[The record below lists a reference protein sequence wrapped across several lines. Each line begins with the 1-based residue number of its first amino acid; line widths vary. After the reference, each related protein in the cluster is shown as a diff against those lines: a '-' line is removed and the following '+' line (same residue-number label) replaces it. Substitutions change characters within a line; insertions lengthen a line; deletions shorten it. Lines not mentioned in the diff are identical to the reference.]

1 VASSSGFL
9 YCWITKLVAALLQ
22 LPVLGQ
28 DAMHGADRTEINAFI
43 DQHGKDLR
51 RGLVAEA
58 LQVQMI
64 EHGLPFSGIQRTRRR
79 RADSTWSGWLHAPI
93 QRCPWHTE
101 GAASN
106 RFPHAV
112 TQLQGG
118 AHQFSSSIWIFGIG
132 LPNNAATF
140 FELQ

>member
-1 VASSSGFL
+1 
-9 YCWITKLVAALLQ
+9 
-22 LPVLGQ
+22 
-28 DAMHGADRTEINAFI
+28 
-43 DQHGKDLR
+43 
-51 RGLVAEA
+51 
-58 LQVQMI
+58 MI
-64 EHGLPFSGIQRTRRR
+64 EHGLPFSGIQCPRR
-79 RADSTWSGWLHAPI
+79 RAPDPTWNGWLHAPI